1 MEFISE
7 VPEEFTRLKVKCC
20 FLQGCTSLVDSTCIQ
35 PSEWQGSPSVSFS
48 LPSSPP
54 SWCSISSMSPG
65 KTFQTRTILQGFKVW
80 PDTSHGQLFASACT
94 THTSYMESSEK
105 AHRKR
110 NLCLLTCY
118 IWSSIF
124 SFSRCLFRRV
134 LSLQV
139 NNDSWEHTLR
149 SIPKRESVRLRLGVF
164 TDRNM

>member
-20 FLQGCTSLVDSTCIQ
+20 FLQGCSSLVDSTCIQ
-35 PSEWQGSPSVSFS
+35 PSEWQGSPSGSFS

-65 KTFQTRTILQGFKVW
+65 NKFQTRPILQGFSGSLAW
-80 PDTSHGQLFASACT
+80 HLPWTSHI
-94 THTSYMESSEK
+94 SYMESSEK

-118 IWSSIF
+118 SWSSVF
-124 SFSRCLFRRV
+124 SFSRCQFRRV

-149 SIPKRESVRLRLGVF
+149 SIPKREPARLWLGVF